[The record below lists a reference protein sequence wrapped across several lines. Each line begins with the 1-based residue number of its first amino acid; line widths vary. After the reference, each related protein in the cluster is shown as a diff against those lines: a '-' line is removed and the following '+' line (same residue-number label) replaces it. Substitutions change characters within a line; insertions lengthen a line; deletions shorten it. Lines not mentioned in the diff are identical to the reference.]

1 MADQH
6 TKTGTRTKVRP
17 KGRRGRLV
25 RVIDRNTEVV
35 ERIHRA
41 VAGFP
46 LDVLERVDRLER
58 PVARVRKLQ
67 DRSIGATYDLV
78 RGIEQEVARLVRPR
92 RGARR
97 RASKKA
103 THKHAKTA
111 SAVRTRE
118 KSARAS

>member
-1 MADQH
+1 V
-6 TKTGTRTKVRP
+6 KTRP
-17 KGRRGRLV
+17 RGRQGRLV
-25 RVIDRNTEVV
+25 RVIDRNTAAL

-92 RGARR
+92 RSAKR
-97 RASKKA
+97 RAAKRRAAKRSTAK
-103 THKHAKTA
+103 KTA
-111 SAVRTRE
+111 RKPSRTATTRTRE
-118 KSARAS
+118 RAARAS